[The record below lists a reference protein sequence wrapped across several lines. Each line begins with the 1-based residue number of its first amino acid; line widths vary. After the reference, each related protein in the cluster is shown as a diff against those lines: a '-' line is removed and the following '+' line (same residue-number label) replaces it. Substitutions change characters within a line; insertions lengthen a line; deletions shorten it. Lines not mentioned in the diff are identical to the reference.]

1 MKKPLSAFSL
11 ALLLAMLPLPSL
23 GQIAPPPL
31 APEPEQAQAA
41 HLTAQLLTRYHYRA
55 QRLDTRLADAIF
67 NHYLQALDPQRLFF
81 LQTDIDELGARR
93 QTLTSAMLQEDLSL
107 PFAIFNRYA
116 ERANARYAVARKL
129 VAAGFDFD
137 QDESFQFA
145 REKQPWPK
153 DDAEMTELW
162 RKRVKN
168 DWLRLK
174 LAGQTKS
181 QIVALLDARYA
192 HVQQELAQV
201 KSVEAFET
209 YMNAVTMS
217 IDPHTNYMGPQSA
230 EDFAISMRLSVVG
243 IGASTSE
250 KAGYLTIAEITPG
263 GPAALSGKIQ
273 AGDRIVGVAQG
284 TSGKMVN
291 VLGMR
296 LEDVVPLLR
305 GAEDSV
311 VVLELLPAN
320 AASGAAHKRVGL
332 TRKKI
337 ALNEAAA
344 QKSIHKVEEGGRTRR
359 IGVITLPSFY
369 RDTADEAN
377 NPQFKS
383 ASRDVAVLLQQLKQ
397 ENVEGVLLDLRN
409 NGGGSLAEAITLTGL
424 FTGPGPVVQQRD
436 AQGAIVVDH
445 PDGGHADKGMVWSGP
460 VAVLINRNS
469 ASASEIVAAAI
480 QDYGRGVVIGERSF
494 GKGTVQTTINL
505 DEVVQNDKAQ
515 YGELKM
521 TVAQFF
527 RINGTSTQLLGVKPD
542 ISLSAQATPDAWGEA
557 KFDNA
562 LPSNRIAPANY
573 TIAHNL
579 APLLQSLSQRS
590 AQRVASNP
598 DFGYMKQDWREFS
611 VKKSGNTISLNWQ
624 ERSRERDSQLA
635 KISSRKLGT
644 GLLDDGLEP
653 RERNLAMDQAAKQQ
667 QSQDVMLQEAIQIV
681 SDEVALLEKSHVV
694 KLALPLSSGKAVSVQ
709 LLKRSERD

>member
-1 MKKPLSAFSL
+1 MKKPLPAFTL
-11 ALLLAMLPLPSL
+11 ALLLAILPLCSF
-23 GQIAPPPL
+23 GQGAPPQL
-31 APEPEQAQAA
+31 SPEPEQAQAA

-81 LQTDIDELGARR
+81 LQADIDELGARR

-116 ERANARYAVARKL
+116 ERATARYAAARKL
-129 VAAGFDFD
+129 VAAGFEFD
-137 QDESFQFA
+137 RDESFQFA
-145 REKQPWPK
+145 RENQPWPQS
-153 DDAEMTELW
+153 DAEMAELW

-174 LAGQTKS
+174 LAGQTKA
-181 QIVALLDARYA
+181 QIVTLLDARYA

-217 IDPHTNYMGPQSA
+217 VDPHTNYMGPQSA
-230 EDFAISMRLSVVG
+230 EDFAISMRLSLVG
-243 IGASTSE
+243 IGASTTE
-250 KAGYLTIAEITPG
+250 KAGYLTISELTPG

-273 AGDRIVGVAQG
+273 PGDRIVGVAQG
-284 TSGKMVN
+284 KGGNMVN

-305 GAEDSV
+305 GAENTL
-311 VVLELLPAN
+311 VVLDILPAS
-320 AASGAAHKRVGL
+320 AAADVVHKQVSL
-332 TRKKI
+332 TRKKVD
-337 ALNEAAA
+337 LSEAAA

-369 RDTADEAN
+369 RDSADEAS
-377 NPQFKS
+377 NPNFKS
-383 ASRDVAVLLQQLKQ
+383 ASRDVAALLLQLKA
-397 ENVEGVLLDLRN
+397 EKVDGVLLDLRN
-409 NGGGSLAEAITLTGL
+409 NGGGSLAEAIALTGL

-436 AQGAIVVDH
+436 AQGAIVIDR
-445 PDGGHADKGMVWSGP
+445 PDGPQAGIAPVWGGP

-505 DEVVQNDKAQ
+505 DEVVQNDKPQ
-515 YGELKM
+515 FGELKM
-521 TVAQFF
+521 TIAQFF
-527 RINGTSTQLLGVKPD
+527 RINGSSTQLLGVKPD
-542 ISLSAQATPDAWGEA
+542 ISLSAQAAPDAWGEA

-573 TIAHNL
+573 TITQNL
-579 APLLQSLSQRS
+579 APLLPTLSQRS
-590 AQRVASNP
+590 EQRLASNP
-598 DFGYMKQDWREFS
+598 DFGYMKQDWREFT

-624 ERSRERDSQLA
+624 ERSKERDSQLA
-635 KISSRKLGT
+635 KISSRKLGP
-644 GLLDDGLEP
+644 GSIDDGLEP
-653 RERNLAMDQAAKQQ
+653 RERNLAMDQATKQQ
-667 QSQDVMLQEAIQIV
+667 QTQDLMLQEAIQIV
-681 SDEVALLEKSHVV
+681 SDEAALLEQNHVV
-694 KLALPLSSGKAVSVQ
+694 KLAPPQSGSKAASLQ
-709 LLKRSERD
+709 LFKRSERD